1 MLEGFH
7 SSEVFN
13 ETKINPSRRWLRIL
27 IALSLT
33 LVLVGANQPPTAQSA
48 SDNPDKVGFELKV
61 YPEAPLP
68 ICIKDTVRFY
78 VGLSRSVRKKI
89 NGKEWNLPRGLI
101 SGVAIRGSVTNPS
114 IGALTPPESSGGYD
128 VSDLLLADADF
139 MFTARKAGK
148 TTLQFVGEVRS
159 YWDGSGRTQTLSRPY
174 PVHVEVPVKVIP
186 CKFKVNTTGQWIRVL
201 DGAGAS
207 AMAVIEGAEIKADE
221 QGHFAVSARVD
232 WGSTYYVD
240 ECATTTSIPTSQAN
254 LTGDIDEDGQLT
266 MNLTFEPTE
275 WLGSLSCPYVG
286 GGSSTTSVTLDA
298 LSLSSPASGGVFTQS
313 QRLVTQDDMMP
324 GSIIV
329 VVIPEEDEGVAF
341 QGSDQVMQVDYAVQ
355 LAEMSRDIFPGF
367 FSDLLTYTPNH

>member
-1 MLEGFH
+1 MLERFH

-13 ETKINPSRRWLRIL
+13 ETKINPSQRWLRIL

-33 LVLVGANQPPTAQSA
+33 LVLVGANQLPTIQSA
-48 SDNPDKVGFELKV
+48 PDDAARVEFELKI

-68 ICIKDTVRFY
+68 ICIKETVRFY
-78 VGLSRSVRKKI
+78 IGLSKSTRKTI
-89 NGKEWNLPRGLI
+89 NGKEWNIPGGLI
-101 SGVAIRGSVTNPS
+101 SGVVIRGSVKNPS
-114 IGALTPPESSGGYD
+114 IGTLIPPDSSGSYD
-128 VSDLLLADADF
+128 LSDLMLADF
-139 MFTARKAGK
+139 IFTGKKAGK
-148 TTLQFVGEVRS
+148 TTLKFVGEVDS

-174 PVHVEVPVKVIP
+174 PVRVEVPVKVIP

-286 GGSSTTSVTLDA
+286 TISSTTSVTLDA
-298 LSLSSPASGGVFTQS
+298 LSLSSPSSGGVFTQS

-324 GSIIV
+324 GSVIV

-367 FSDLLTYTPNH
+367 FSDLLTYTPNR